1 MEFLNIF
8 PLTIYKSTLGL
19 DETVRKNL
27 IQEVY
32 NQEKESK
39 NNEKKMYN
47 ERSSWTGDVHGHEY
61 LYKEKKF
68 EVLYDLIEKH
78 IIKYIQKIGYN
89 EEKIDLY
96 FQRSWAT
103 ISRKNEYISYHNHSQ
118 SHLSFA
124 YYLKKDKD
132 QGAINFHDNSKQNEM
147 VPGTFDSIST
157 RRANFVKLSPIN
169 AAQIKIEPNQ
179 DDIVIFPSKTFHS
192 TSPSESNNERIS
204 ISADVSLISKS
215 SNKIEKFIT
224 PISEWQKF
232 K

>member
-1 MEFLNIF
+1 MEFLNLF
-8 PLTIYKSTLGL
+8 PLTIYKSKLGL

-27 IQEVY
+27 IEEVY

-39 NNEKKMYN
+39 NNEKKMYS
-47 ERSSWTGDVHGHEY
+47 ERSSWTGDVYGHEY

-68 EVLYDLIEKH
+68 EALYDLIEKH
-78 IIKYIQKIGYN
+78 IIKYITKIGYN
-89 EEKIDLY
+89 DEKIDLY

-132 QGAINFHDNSKQNEM
+132 QGAINFHDNYKQNEM

-157 RRANFVKLSPIN
+157 RAANFVKLNGMN
-169 AAQIKIEPNQ
+169 AAQIKIEPNE
-179 DDIVIFPSKTFHS
+179 DDIIIFPSKTFHS

-204 ISADVSLISKS
+204 ISADVSLISKT